1 MLSQTSRPVIEAT
14 LPVIAEN
21 IVEITSTFYPKMFA
35 AHPELLD
42 GMFSRANQRSGEQA
56 KALAG
61 SIAAFAQHLLEHPD
75 TLPER
80 VLARIAHKHT
90 SLGILPEQYQIV
102 YENLFAAIV
111 EVLGDAVTPEV
122 AAAWTEV
129 YWLMG
134 DALIKLEEG
143 LYAEQANEKLWM
155 PWRVVS
161 KTPAAEGS
169 VEFVFEPADETP
181 VTASQP
187 GHYVSVRICLP
198 DGLRQARQYSLT
210 SPSGTER
217 AVVIKREDGG
227 EVSPVLVDSV
237 QVGDVVELSN
247 PYGDVVLDT
256 TDAPLVL
263 ATAGIGS
270 TPTAPMLD
278 AILASN
284 PERRVFVLHAD
295 QRVDAWALS
304 RQTQA
309 AVAALPNAEAHLW
322 LEQGAERAEAAG
334 FEIHD
339 GFMDLSGL
347 QIPADAQWFLCG
359 PLPFMQT
366 QRDAAIAAGVPV
378 TSIRYEVF
386 GPDVWGVDKDAFA
399 AA

>member
-42 GMFSRANQRSGEQA
+42 GTFSRANQRSGEQA
-56 KALAG
+56 KALAA
-61 SIAAFAQHLLEHPD
+61 SIAAFAQHLLAHPD

-129 YWLMG
+129 YWLMA
-134 DALIKLEEG
+134 DALIKLEAG
-143 LYAEQANEKLWM
+143 LYAEQANDRPWT

-161 KTPAAEGS
+161 KTPVAEGS
-169 VEFVFEPADETP
+169 VEFAFSPADETP
-181 VTASQP
+181 VTASLP
-187 GHYVSVRICLP
+187 GHFVSVRIALP

-210 SPSGTER
+210 SPAGTER
-217 AVVIKREDGG
+217 SVVIKREDGG

-237 QVGDVVELSN
+237 RVGDVVELSN

-256 TDAPLVL
+256 SEAPLVL

-270 TPTAPMLD
+270 TPTAPMLE
-278 AILASN
+278 ALVASS
-284 PERRVFVLHAD
+284 PERRVLVLHAD
-295 QRVDAWALS
+295 QGLHAWALS
-304 RQTQA
+304 GQTQA

-322 LEQGAERAEAAG
+322 LEAGSEQADAPG
-334 FEIHD
+334 FEVHA
-339 GFMDLSGL
+339 GFMDLAEL
-347 QIPADAQWFLCG
+347 QIPTDAQVFLCG
-359 PLPFMQT
+359 PLPFMQA
-366 QRDAAIAAGVPV
+366 QRDAAIAAGVPA

-386 GPDVWGVDKDAFA
+386 GPDVWGADQHAFA
-399 AA
+399 TA